1 MTELSS
7 VEKAEKELEKEA
19 ARYLSDVSEEV
30 ERTSGE
36 VYTILVNDEN
46 LSENRAVRGLVKSVK
61 EYFGDAE
68 ALRRFKVLDRLDKAI
83 QFREGR
89 IQTEYN
95 FVHSCDSISAA
106 RKQKSLQ
113 EVQELQAMINA
124 LISLKEYVKKVIYAQ
139 VCM

>member
-89 IQTEYN
+89 IQTG
-95 FVHSCDSISAA
+95 
-106 RKQKSLQ
+106 
-113 EVQELQAMINA
+113 M
-124 LISLKEYVKKVIYAQ
+124 YVKHIK
-139 VCM
+139 